1 MGMAEPAFQRMSVE
15 EYLRTEPDSPVKREY
30 VNGFVY
36 PLRGQAGTS
45 DAHDSI
51 LGNIFFR
58 LFPLAR
64 AVGCRAY
71 TADMRVRSADGSSYF
86 YPDATVTCEPRRE
99 DARFK
104 VAPCLL
110 VEVLSRSTAHN
121 DRNAKYHAYT
131 ALPSL
136 QTYLIAEQRE
146 RRVYVY
152 QRTEGGWQMT
162 EYAGEGTIPLPC
174 LNAELSLDDVYDG
187 VL

>member
-1 MGMAEPAFQRMSVE
+1 MSDPAFQRMSVE

-36 PLRGQAGTS
+36 PLHGQAGTS

-51 LGNIFFR
+51 VGNIFFR
-58 LFPLAR
+58 LFPLAL

-71 TADMRVRSADGSSYF
+71 TSDMRVRSADGFSYF
-86 YPDATVTCEPRRE
+86 YPDTTVTCEPRQD

-104 VAPCLL
+104 VAPCIL
-110 VEVLSRSTAHN
+110 VEVLSKSTAHN
-121 DRNAKYHAYT
+121 DHNGKYHAYT

-136 QTYLIAEQRE
+136 QTYLIVEQTE

-152 QRTEGGWQMT
+152 QREGPRWTML
-162 EYAGEGTIPLPC
+162 EYAGSGQIPLPC
-174 LNAELSLDDVYDG
+174 LAAELSLDDIYDG